1 MSSDASTP
9 PPAARRRPC
18 RSIPTPPCFDRPRP
32 AEPDQHAQAAQLL
45 EQARDQGVITTLEYQ
60 TLTVLYLAGT
70 GSPAAAAHTLHAS
83 ISAVERRAQRA
94 IRKLAALYRFPR
106 RGGLVGA
113 A

>member
-1 MSSDASTP
+1 
-9 PPAARRRPC
+9 
-18 RSIPTPPCFDRPRP
+18 
-32 AEPDQHAQAAQLL
+32 
-45 EQARDQGVITTLEYQ
+45 
-60 TLTVLYLAGT
+60 VLYLAGT